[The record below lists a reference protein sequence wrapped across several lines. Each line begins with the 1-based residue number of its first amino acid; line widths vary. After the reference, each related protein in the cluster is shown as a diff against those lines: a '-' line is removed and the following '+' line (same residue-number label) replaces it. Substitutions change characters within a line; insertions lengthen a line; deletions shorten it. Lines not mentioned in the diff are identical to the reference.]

1 MTEFDNLKNR
11 YVLAVQISLATN
23 NGYGAAKRSNE
34 MFHKYCENLV
44 ERSNY
49 ADTAKSFM
57 KSELKLLK
65 EAMSNE
71 IERYYG
77 R

>member
-1 MTEFDNLKNR
+1 M
-11 YVLAVQISLATN
+11 QISLATN

-49 ADTAKSFM
+49 TDTAKSFM

-65 EAMSNE
+65 ETLSKE
-71 IERYYG
+71 IDNRYK
-77 R
+77 RR